1 LRLPRGAPVIVVHH
15 LNNSRSQR
23 ILWLLEELGLDYEVV
38 KHFRDPVTNLA
49 PPELL
54 AVHPL
59 GKLPVIRDGD
69 LVLAESGAIIAYVL
83 ERYGN
88 GRLEPAVR
96 TPERVRYLYW
106 LHYTEGTAMPMLLL
120 HVIFSQIEQAKV
132 PFFIRP
138 VTKGIAGRLK
148 QMLVEPHLV
157 RNFDLMEAELG
168 KSEWFAGDKITAA
181 DIHLSFALEAAVARS
196 GLDRRWPR
204 LLGWLDRIHAR
215 PAYVRA
221 VERGG
226 PYQL

>member
-1 LRLPRGAPVIVVHH
+1 MIIVYH

-38 KHFRDPVTNLA
+38 KHIRDPVTNLA

-54 AVHPL
+54 SLHPL
-59 GKLPVIRDGD
+59 GKAPVIRDGD
-69 LVLAESGAIIAYVL
+69 LVLAESGAIIEYIL

-88 GRLEPAVR
+88 GRLEPAAG

-106 LHYTEGTAMPMLLL
+106 LHYTEGTAMPLLLL
-120 HVIFSQIEQAKV
+120 HVIFDQIEKAKV
-132 PFFIRP
+132 LFFIRP
-138 VTKGIAGRLK
+138 VTRAIAGRLK
-148 QMLVEPHLV
+148 QMLVEPQLT
-157 RNFDLMEAELG
+157 RNYDLMEAELG
-168 KSEWFAGDKITAA
+168 KSEWFAGPEITAA
-181 DIHLSFALEAAVARS
+181 DVHISFALEAAVSRS

-204 LLGWLDRIHAR
+204 LQGWLERIHAR

>member
-1 LRLPRGAPVIVVHH
+1 MRLPRGAVVIIVHH

-23 ILWLLEELGLDYEVV
+23 ILWLLEELGLEYEVV
-38 KHFRDPVTNLA
+38 KHVRDPVTHLA
-49 PPELL
+49 PPDLL
-54 AVHPL
+54 TVHPL

-88 GRLEPAVR
+88 GRLEPAAG

-120 HVIFSQIEQAKV
+120 HVIFGQLEAAKV

-138 VTKGIAGRLK
+138 VTRGIAGRLK
-148 QMLVEPHLV
+148 QMLVEPHLG

-168 KSEWFAGDKITAA
+168 KSEWFAGNEITAA
-181 DIHLSFALEAAVARS
+181 DVHLSFALEAAVARS

-204 LLGWLDRIHAR
+204 LMGWLDRIHAR
-215 PAYVRA
+215 PAYLRA
-221 VERGG
+221 IERGG

>member
-1 LRLPRGAPVIVVHH
+1 MIVVHH

-38 KHFRDPVTNLA
+38 KHVRDPVTNLA

-54 AVHPL
+54 EVHPL
-59 GKLPVIRDGD
+59 GKAPVIRDGD
-69 LVLAESGAIIAYVL
+69 LVLAESGAIIQHVL

-88 GRLEPAVR
+88 GRLEPAIG

-106 LHYTEGTAMPMLLL
+106 LHYTEGTAMPLLLL
-120 HVIFSQIEQAKV
+120 HVIFDQIEKAKV
-132 PFFIRP
+132 VFFVRP
-138 VTKGIAGRLK
+138 VTRAIAGRLK
-148 QMLVEPHLV
+148 QMLVEPQLK

-168 KSEWFAGDKITAA
+168 KSDWFAGPEFTAA
-181 DIHLSFALEAAVARS
+181 DVQISFALEAAASRS

-204 LLGWLDRIHAR
+204 LMGWLDRVHAR

-226 PYQL
+226 PYTL

>member
-1 LRLPRGAPVIVVHH
+1 MIVVHH

-38 KHFRDPVTNLA
+38 KHQRDAVTNLA

-54 AVHPL
+54 SVHPL

-69 LVLAESGAIIAYVL
+69 LTLAESGAIIEYVL

-88 GRLEPAVR
+88 GRLVPAVG

-106 LHYTEGTAMPMLLL
+106 LHYTEGTAMSLLLL
-120 HVIFSQIEQAKV
+120 HVIFDQIEKAKV

-138 VTKGIAGRLK
+138 VTRGLAGRLK
-148 QMLVEPHLV
+148 QMLVEPQLV

-168 KSEWFAGDKITAA
+168 KSDWFAGAEITAA
-181 DIHLSFALEAAVARS
+181 DIQMSFALEAAAARS
-196 GLDRRWPR
+196 GLDGRRPR
-204 LLGWLDRIHAR
+204 LMAWLDRIHAR

>member
-1 LRLPRGAPVIVVHH
+1 MIVVHH

-38 KHFRDPVTNLA
+38 KHVRDPVTSLA

-54 AVHPL
+54 EVHPL
-59 GKLPVIRDGD
+59 GKAPVIRDGD
-69 LVLAESGAIIAYVL
+69 LVLAESGAIIQHVL

-88 GRLEPAVR
+88 GRLEPAIG

-106 LHYTEGTAMPMLLL
+106 LHYTEGTAMPLLLL
-120 HVIFSQIEQAKV
+120 HVIFDQIEKAKV
-132 PFFIRP
+132 VFFVRP
-138 VTKGIAGRLK
+138 VTRAIAGRLK
-148 QMLVEPHLV
+148 QMLVEPQLK

-168 KSEWFAGDKITAA
+168 KSDWFAGPEFTAA
-181 DIHLSFALEAAVARS
+181 DVQISFALEAAASRS

-204 LLGWLDRIHAR
+204 LMGWLERVHAR

-226 PYQL
+226 PYTL

>member
-88 GRLEPAVR
+88 GRLEPAVG